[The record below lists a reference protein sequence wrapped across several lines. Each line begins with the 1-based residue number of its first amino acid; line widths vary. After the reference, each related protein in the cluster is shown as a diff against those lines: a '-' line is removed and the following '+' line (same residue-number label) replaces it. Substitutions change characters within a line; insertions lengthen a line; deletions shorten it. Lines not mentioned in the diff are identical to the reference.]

1 MVRQV
6 HLLRNELKSFP
17 PHFRLIPIAKFA
29 TTEPVM
35 LNRFTKLFA
44 FTLACGMVAPAFSQD
59 SGIVTPA
66 QDVVAENCSVKYIR
80 NVNIPS
86 EVEGKLI
93 ELNLQ
98 EGMDIAAGDVLAV
111 VDDTAAML
119 ALELKKAEEKE
130 AMLNAD
136 NDVNLQDAR
145 NSAELADAE
154 AQSFQKLYDESAIP
168 YFEYKKK
175 VLEAVRAELRIE
187 LAEMQKKIA
196 LAQFIA
202 KRNEREIAEYEQKR
216 RRIVAP
222 FDGYVE
228 TRIAQEGEWV
238 QPGSPIATIVQL
250 DRVRVEGVVN
260 ALEFKGR
267 VRAGMPIK
275 VRVFADTSDNEAI
288 EVAGKI
294 GFVSSEL
301 NLRGQVRI
309 WADIDNRKDQNEAWI
324 VKPGM
329 QAEILF
335 Q

>member
-1 MVRQV
+1 MTQRFKPVFV
-6 HLLRNELKSFP
+6 
-17 PHFRLIPIAKFA
+17 FA
-29 TTEPVM
+29 IVGCFVAASCCFDGGVDAQ
-35 LNRFTKLFA
+35 N
-44 FTLACGMVAPAFSQD
+44 LAMQSRK
-59 SGIVTPA
+59 
-66 QDVVAENCSVKYIR
+66 VVAENCSVKYIR

-93 ELNLQ
+93 EFNLE
-98 EGMDIAAGDVLAV
+98 EGMNIATGDVLAI
-111 VDDTAAML
+111 VDDTSAKL

-136 NDVNLQDAR
+136 NDVNLEDAR
-145 NSAELADAE
+145 NSEELAQAE
-154 AQSFQKLYDESAIP
+154 AESFRELYEKSAIP
-168 YFEYKKK
+168 YYEMKKK
-175 VLEAVRAELRIE
+175 DLEAVRAELRIS

-216 RRIVAP
+216 RQIVAP

-228 TRIAQEGEWV
+228 TRIAQKGEWV

-250 DRVRVEGVVN
+250 DRVRIEGVVN
-260 ALEFKGR
+260 ALEFHGR
-267 VRAGMPIK
+267 VRAGLPVM
-275 VRVFADTSDNEAI
+275 VRVFADSSENGAV
-288 EVAGKI
+288 EVEGKV

-301 NLRGQVRI
+301 NLRGQVRV
-309 WADIDNRKDQNEAWI
+309 WADIQNIKDNSGAWV

-329 QAEILF
+329 QAEIIF

>member
-1 MVRQV
+1 
-6 HLLRNELKSFP
+6 
-17 PHFRLIPIAKFA
+17 
-29 TTEPVM
+29 M
-35 LNRFTKLFA
+35 LNRLTKLLA
-44 FTLACGMVAPAFSQD
+44 FTIAGCVAVPA
-59 SGIVTPA
+59 VA
-66 QDVVAENCSVKYIR
+66 QDNGIRTPVQNVVAKNCSVKYIR

-93 ELNLQ
+93 ELNLK
-98 EGMDIAAGDVLAV
+98 EGMNISAGDVLAV
-111 VDDTAAML
+111 VDDTSAKL
-119 ALELKKAEEKE
+119 ALELKKAEEKQ
-130 AMLNAD
+130 AMLEAD

-154 AQSFQKLYDESAIP
+154 AQSFQRLYDESAIP
-168 YFEYKKK
+168 YFEWKKK

-267 VRAGMPIK
+267 FRAGMPIK
-275 VRVFADTSDNEAI
+275 VRVFADSSDNEAV

-301 NLRGQVRI
+301 DIRGQVRI
-309 WADIDNRKDQNEAWI
+309 WADIDNLKDNNEAWI